1 MFNYIFKR
9 IVSSVITLL
18 LITTITFFLVHQL
31 PGDPFAS
38 EKAIPPKIKAKL
50 MEKYDLDKPLPIQ
63 YVKYVGNL
71 LKGDFGLS
79 MKVRGR
85 KVSSMIKNHFPYSL
99 DLGIRAAIFAF
110 FVGVFLGI
118 IAGLNRGKKL
128 DSGAMLLAVI
138 GVSVPSF
145 VLAGTL
151 QWIIVAINGKFGISL
166 LPVAGYDTWQH
177 KVLPTI
183 ALGLFPVAVI
193 ARMMRASMIDVFS
206 QDYIITAKSKGQKPF
221 KIVTRHGIRNAIM
234 PVVVY
239 MGPLLAAITTGSFV
253 IEKIFSIPG
262 LGRYY
267 VESIYNRDYTV
278 VLGITIFYAFLLV
291 VMLLIVD
298 ILYVF
303 IDPRVRLSKGKGE

>member
-9 IVSSVITLL
+9 IVSGAITLL

-50 MEKYDLDKPLPIQ
+50 MEKYGLDKPLAVQ
-63 YVKYVGNL
+63 YVTYVGNL

-85 KVSSMIKNHFPYSL
+85 KVSDMIKNHFPYSL

-151 QWIIVAINGKFGISL
+151 QWMIVELNAKLGISL
-166 LPVAGYDTWQH
+166 LPVAGYDTWRH
-177 KVLPTI
+177 KILPTI
-183 ALGLFPVAVI
+183 ALGLFPIAVI

-206 QDYIITAKSKGQKPF
+206 QDYIITAKAKGQKPF

-303 IDPRVRLSKGKGE
+303 IDPRIRLSKGKGE

>member
-9 IVSSVITLL
+9 IVSSAITLL

-50 MEKYDLDKPLPIQ
+50 MEKYGLDKPLAVQ
-63 YVKYVGNL
+63 YVTYVGNL

-85 KVSSMIKNHFPYSL
+85 KVSDMIKNHFPYSL

-151 QWIIVAINGKFGISL
+151 QWMIVELNAKLGISL
-166 LPVAGYDTWQH
+166 LPVAGYDTWRH
-177 KVLPTI
+177 KILPTI
-183 ALGLFPVAVI
+183 ALGLFPIAVI

-206 QDYIITAKSKGQKPF
+206 QDYIITAKAKGQKPF

-303 IDPRVRLSKGKGE
+303 IDPRIRLSKGKGE